1 MNNRAYYIQ
10 IRNQEQEIVEE
21 LIADLQ
27 DNDNII
33 TEPDGRVI
41 LVIRYI

>member
-1 MNNRAYYIQ
+1 MRPYYIQ
-10 IRNQEQEIVEE
+10 IRNQEQEVVEE
-21 LIADLQ
+21 VIAELQ
-27 DNDNII
+27 INDNII

>member
-33 TEPDGRVI
+33 TEPDGKVI

>member
-1 MNNRAYYIQ
+1 MRPYYIQ

-21 LIADLQ
+21 VIADLCDG
-27 DNDNII
+27 DNLII
-33 TEPDGRVI
+33 EPDGKVV